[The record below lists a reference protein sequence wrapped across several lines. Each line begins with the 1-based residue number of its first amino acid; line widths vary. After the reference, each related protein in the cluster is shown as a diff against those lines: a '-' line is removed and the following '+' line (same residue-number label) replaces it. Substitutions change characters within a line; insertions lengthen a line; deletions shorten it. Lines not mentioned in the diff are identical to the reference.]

1 MLYCS
6 NIIGNMVNFLTWL
19 LPQASKVKRRESLD
33 DLDLTDSG
41 DEDFKI
47 KDASETSDSQASEEE
62 AEEAEELGAANSL
75 VDLAGG
81 APKTRPRRLQAK
93 RPPKSPSLQQPVA
106 DSPAVVPLKVAEDY
120 KVLH

>member
-1 MLYCS
+1 
-6 NIIGNMVNFLTWL
+6 MVNFLTWL
-19 LPQASKVKRRESLD
+19 LPQASKAKRRESLD

-47 KDASETSDSQASEEE
+47 KDTSETSDSQASEEK
-62 AEEAEELGAANSL
+62 AEELGAANSL
-75 VDLAGG
+75 VDLSGG

-93 RPPKSPSLQQPVA
+93 QAKRPPKSPLLQPPVA

>member
-1 MLYCS
+1 
-6 NIIGNMVNFLTWL
+6 MVNILSWL
-19 LPQASKVKRRESLD
+19 SPQASKAKRRQSLD

-41 DEDFKI
+41 DEDFKV
-47 KDASETSDSQASEEE
+47 KDASESSDSQASEEE

-81 APKTRPRRLQAK
+81 APKTRPRRSQAK
-93 RPPKSPSLQQPVA
+93 RPPKSALLQPPVA

-120 KVLH
+120 KVLY